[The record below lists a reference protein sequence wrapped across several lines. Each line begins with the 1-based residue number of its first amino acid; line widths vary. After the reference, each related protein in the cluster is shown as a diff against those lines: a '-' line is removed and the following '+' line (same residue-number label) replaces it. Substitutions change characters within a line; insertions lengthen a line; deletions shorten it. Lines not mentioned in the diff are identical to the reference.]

1 MEESISSYDC
11 KIGKQWKRYIVK
23 QTLSDFLPWK
33 EHRKH
38 HESHKGRKVH
48 WHDWPW
54 QENLSDLWK

>member
-48 WHDWPW
+48 WHTLND
-54 QENLSDLWK
+54 